1 MIAHRT
7 KCLILFA
14 LAFAGCGKEQER
26 DKPSRPDWRG
36 GSIDGIAPLMTPRDV
51 NAALERHHYRQVPCA
66 VAGKVLADP
75 LNRGDESAC
84 FRAPAKRMT
93 VSLYFR
99 GEGETRRLAVATF
112 REPWASDAT
121 DAERLKHSRYVERV
135 LLDRLGPP
143 MQSVDGTGYRTLYWR
158 RPGGNPDLPDMIAM
172 SVGAVF
178 GANVTLT
185 SMWAYG
191 EHPPG
196 S

>member
-1 MIAHRT
+1 MTASRT
-7 KCLILFA
+7 TCLILIA

-36 GSIDGIAPLMTPRDV
+36 GSIDGIAPLKTPRDV
-51 NAALERHHYRQVPCA
+51 NAALERHEYRQVPCA

-75 LNRGDESAC
+75 LNSGDESAC
-84 FRAPAKRMT
+84 FRAPSKRMT

-99 GEGETRRLAVATF
+99 GEGDKRRLAVATF
-112 REPWASDAT
+112 QEPWTSDAT
-121 DAERLKHSRYVERV
+121 HAERLKHSQQVERV

-143 MQSVDGTGYRTLYWR
+143 MQTVDGAGYRTLYWR